1 MKNYC
6 EKCRTAFEGE
16 RCPVCGRKKVRPA
29 ESEDLCL
36 LTEKEEIWSEAVG
49 DALTMNGIPFVMK
62 NVLGAGV
69 TVLTGLMRERVRFYV
84 YFRQLDEARGTV
96 EELFPSEQSGDGM
109 SFEVS
114 EPETIAAGAGE
125 EIEEDTEME
134 EQIVTVKIRTKGEKC
149 VMTDSEI
156 RQWYGEKIAGL
167 FNPEYGTPEITVSVE
182 RREIK

>member
-6 EKCRTAFEGE
+6 EKCRVAFEGE

-29 ESEDLCL
+29 EPEDLCL

-84 YFRQLDEARGTV
+84 YFRQFDEARETV
-96 EELFPSEQSGDGM
+96 EELFPPDRADG
-109 SFEVS
+109 
-114 EPETIAAGAGE
+114 ETETAAE
-125 EIEEDTEME
+125 YVEDIEENKEME
-134 EQIVTVKIRTKGEKC
+134 EQIITVKIITKGEKC

-167 FNPEYGTPEITVSVE
+167 FNPEYGTPEITVNVE
-182 RREIK
+182 RREMK

>member
-29 ESEDLCL
+29 EPEDLCL

-84 YFRQLDEARGTV
+84 YFRQLDEARETV
-96 EELFPSEQSGDGM
+96 EELFPSEQTGEDL
-109 SFEVS
+109 SFGG

-125 EIEEDTEME
+125 EIEEDKEME
-134 EQIVTVKIRTKGEKC
+134 EQIITVKIITKGEKC
-149 VMTDSEI
+149 EMTDSEI

-167 FNPEYGTPEITVSVE
+167 FNPEYGTPEITVNVE
-182 RREIK
+182 RREMK